1 VSDSQWELLGALVI
15 GSAVGLFYYLRVVY
29 QMLMPV
35 SETDEPFALRVI
47 GFESLGVPVV
57 IALLTLVVLWLGV
70 YPEPLFVLITAAS
83 GF

>member
-1 VSDSQWELLGALVI
+1 
-15 GSAVGLFYYLRVVY
+15 
-29 QMLMPV
+29 MLMPI

-70 YPEPLFVLITAAS
+70 YPEPLFALITAAS